1 MGPSSRQGA
10 GSLAERGEA
19 SAGLGPG
26 RWPVIRTDPPA
37 LASCRAPPLRRT
49 KVRPDGVVFLLVS
62 LQFSS
67 PRSFRRTLMQ
77 QRGRRPAMSPSPPP
91 AAPVSPEA
99 RRTRLTAPR
108 GLRGPLSP
116 ARRKDRVAASADFA
130 TVPGDRVGRRRTVI
144 SCCDLAAR
152 PVPRTTELGLSM
164 RLFLNNDMERESQ
177 DLCPRGRVTESL
189 RRSDENEHVSE
200 GLGF

>member
-26 RWPVIRTDPPA
+26 HWPVVQTDPPA

-49 KVRPDGVVFLLVS
+49 KVTPDGVVLLLAS
-62 LQFSS
+62 LQSSS
-67 PRSFRRTLMQ
+67 PRSFRRTLTQ
-77 QRGRRPAMSPSPPP
+77 QCGRRPAMSPSPPP
-91 AAPVSPEA
+91 AAPASPEA
-99 RRTRLTAPR
+99 RR
-108 GLRGPLSP
+108 PLSP

-130 TVPGDRVGRRRTVI
+130 TVPGDRVGRRPTVI

-164 RLFLNNDMERESQ
+164 RLFLNNDIERESQ

>member
-26 RWPVIRTDPPA
+26 RWPVVQTDPPA
-37 LASCRAPPLRRT
+37 LASCRAPALRRT
-49 KVRPDGVVFLLVS
+49 KVTPDGAVLLLAS
-62 LQFSS
+62 LQSSS
-67 PRSFRRTLMQ
+67 PRSFRRTLTQ

-91 AAPVSPEA
+91 AAPASPEA
-99 RRTRLTAPR
+99 HR
-108 GLRGPLSP
+108 PLSP
-116 ARRKDRVAASADFA
+116 AGRKDRVAASADFA

>member
-26 RWPVIRTDPPA
+26 RWPVVQTDPPA

-49 KVRPDGVVFLLVS
+49 KVTPDGVVLLLAS
-62 LQFSS
+62 LQSSS
-67 PRSFRRTLMQ
+67 PRSFRRTLTQ
-77 QRGRRPAMSPSPPP
+77 QRGRRPATSPSPPP
-91 AAPVSPEA
+91 AAPASPEA
-99 RRTRLTAPR
+99 RRS
-108 GLRGPLSP
+108 LSP

-130 TVPGDRVGRRRTVI
+130 TVPGDRVGRHRTVI

-164 RLFLNNDMERESQ
+164 RLNNNIERESQ